1 MMEKKSPSVSV
12 IIPVFNPGEGIKKC
26 LYSVQNQTLK
36 DIEIIIIDDLG
47 TDNSMEEVRNAAK
60 NDPRI
65 VILVNDVNSGAGYSR
80 NRGIEASTGDYLSF
94 IDPDDYISE
103 DFLELLYKKAEKTNA
118 DIVKGRPEHI
128 DIHGVINNKDASTP
142 LNAVIRAGLLAKKPI
157 FSLFTYNHWTAIF
170 RREMIMKT
178 GARYGLARNSQDT
191 VFLLRAC
198 YDAKSLEIEENAIY
212 YYVSREKSRM
222 RDCSEFRLQQEL
234 ISMKELVSFF
244 QQRYNG
250 SRSQREYLCSKL
262 RYLLCVQT
270 WAMQTDGMRDAA
282 ERFLN
287 EVRTF
292 VCSLPFAEDLKKTSP
307 IISILMTYG
316 YNLSIE
322 TYRIQGLQQ
331 SIFSYV
337 ETATRWADFMEK
349 YPENQTNKLLAY
361 SWKKI
366 YVQALTNS
374 RLGKNGLSWS
384 EKRRYYK
391 ELRKPTKKV
400 KNTSMLKQSK
410 TIRLFLLTGINFFAV
425 KRVIKS
431 VVVKFLTPR
440 KKGKK

>member
-1 MMEKKSPSVSV
+1 
-12 IIPVFNPGEGIKKC
+12 
-26 LYSVQNQTLK
+26 
-36 DIEIIIIDDLG
+36 
-47 TDNSMEEVRNAAK
+47 
-60 NDPRI
+60 
-65 VILVNDVNSGAGYSR
+65 
-80 NRGIEASTGDYLSF
+80 
-94 IDPDDYISE
+94 
-103 DFLELLYKKAEKTNA
+103 
-118 DIVKGRPEHI
+118 
-128 DIHGVINNKDASTP
+128 
-142 LNAVIRAGLLAKKPI
+142 
-157 FSLFTYNHWTAIF
+157 
-170 RREMIMKT
+170 
-178 GARYGLARNSQDT
+178 
-191 VFLLRAC
+191 
-198 YDAKSLEIEENAIY
+198 
-212 YYVSREKSRM
+212 
-222 RDCSEFRLQQEL
+222 
-234 ISMKELVSFF
+234 
-244 QQRYNG
+244 
-250 SRSQREYLCSKL
+250 
-262 RYLLCVQT
+262 
-270 WAMQTDGMRDAA
+270 
-282 ERFLN
+282 LN
-287 EVRTF
+287 EVRRF
-292 VCSLPFAEDLKKTSP
+292 ACSLPCAEDVKKTGP
-307 IISILMTYG
+307 IISIVMTYG

>member
-36 DIEIIIIDDLG
+36 DIEIIFIDDLG
-47 TDNSMEEVRNAAK
+47 TDDSMEVVRNAAK

-80 NRGIEASTGDYLSF
+80 NRGIEASNGNYLSF

-103 DFLELLYKKAEKTNA
+103 NFLELLYKKAEKTNA

-157 FSLFTYNHWTAIF
+157 YSLFTYNHWTAIF
-170 RREMIMKT
+170 RREMIMRT
-178 GARYGLARNSQDT
+178 GARYGLARNSQDS

-198 YDAKSLEIEENAIY
+198 FDAKSLEIEENAIY

-222 RDCSEFRLQQEL
+222 RDCSEFRLQQEM
-234 ISMKELVSFF
+234 ISAKDMVSFI
-244 QQRYNG
+244 QPRYNG

-282 ERFLN
+282 ERFLS
-287 EVRTF
+287 EIRTYTS
-292 VCSLPFAEDLKKTSP
+292 SLPFAEDLKKTSP
-307 IISILMTYG
+307 IINVLLTYG

-322 TYRIQGLQQ
+322 PYRIQGLQQ
-331 SIFSYV
+331 SILSYI
-337 ETATRWADFMEK
+337 ETAKRWADFMEK
-349 YPENQTNKLLAY
+349 YPENQTNHSLGY
-361 SWKKI
+361 NWKKL
-366 YVQALTNS
+366 YVQALTNPQ
-374 RLGKNGLSWS
+374 LGKNGLSRA

-391 ELRKPTKKV
+391 ELRKSTKKV
-400 KNTSMLKQSK
+400 KNTSILKKSK
-410 TIRLFLLTGINFFAV
+410 SIHLFLLTGINFFAV

-431 VVVKFLTPR
+431 VVVKFLTPH
-440 KKGKK
+440 KKKKK